1 MFSHMFEPKH
11 NLILI
16 VKILKPIIEAMMPK
30 IIIIIFVYFNIF
42 MPVSYISSV
51 EAIFESLEIIYWNC
65 QFLLI
70 SVLKG
75 CLASFKDSS

>member
-1 MFSHMFEPKH
+1 MFSHIFEPKH
-11 NLILI
+11 SLILI

-51 EAIFESLEIIYWNC
+51 EAIFESLEIIY
-65 QFLLI
+65 
-70 SVLKG
+70 
-75 CLASFKDSS
+75 